1 MKNTELVYKTLL
13 CKPQTN
19 QEVCLSLDGL
29 LTQIEVNQAIHN
41 LKRKKL
47 LKAIG
52 KATEQAKNTTSR
64 RNIGIYEALP
74 MPEATPRAE
83 RQRRRKVDLSKK
95 RPLSVFKQLMID
107 TNPQFLLYSKELG
120 ITRGHYG

>member
-1 MKNTELVYKTLL
+1 MRNTDLVYKTIL

-19 QEVCLSLDGL
+19 QEVCQSLGGL
-29 LTQIEVNQAIHN
+29 LSQIEVNQAINN

-47 LKAIG
+47 LRVIG
-52 KATEQAKNTTSR
+52 KVTEQAKNTTSR

-74 MPEATPRAE
+74 MPEVTPRTE
-83 RQRRRKVDLSKK
+83 RHRRRNVDLSKK
-95 RPLSVFKQLMID
+95 RPLTVFKQLMIE

-120 ITRGHYG
+120 IMKGSYK